1 MENNIITIEVPPKDL
16 TVFKKS
22 NSFLAVAN
30 AFVVDSIEM
39 HGAAADD
46 LKGVKTLQK
55 RIEDQRT
62 EQVGPLNKEVKR
74 INDEYREPAQ
84 WLADAEAVLKSKM
97 LTFQQDEQR
106 KAAALQRIA
115 DETAR
120 KERQRI
126 EAEARAAQEEIDRQ
140 AREVAAQQAKAEQER
155 RDAEAAKA
163 QAEADAKAAAEAGDK
178 AAAEKAQAAIDA
190 ANKSEADAVAAKQA
204 AEQAQVDAEA
214 SAAQSYENIAALEL
228 SAVVM
233 TAPAVQTMSKVS
245 GISTSKT
252 WKARITDKAALLA
265 FIATHPE
272 CLDWVDVKMTPL
284 NGMAKALKN
293 NMNIPGV
300 EAYAEETMSARAA

>member
-1 MENNIITIEVPPKDL
+1 MENNIITIELPPKDL
-16 TVFKKS
+16 TLVKKS
-22 NSFLAVAN
+22 TSFLKIAN
-30 AFVVDSIEM
+30 SLIIDSPEM

-46 LKGVKTLQK
+46 LKSVKGLQK

-62 EQVGPLNKEVKR
+62 SEVGPLNKEVKR

-106 KAAALQRIA
+106 KADELQRIA
-115 DETAR
+115 NEEAR

-126 EAEARAAQEEIDRQ
+126 EAEARAAQDEIDRQ
-140 AREVAAQQAKAEQER
+140 AREVSAQQAKAEQER
-155 RDAEAAKA
+155 RAAEAAK
-163 QAEADAKAAAEAGDK
+163 QKAEAEARAAAEAGDK
-178 AAAEKAQAAIDA
+178 AAAKKAQAAIDA
-190 ANKSEADAVAAKQA
+190 ANLLEAEANAAKQA
-204 AEQAQVDAEA
+204 AEQAQIDAENN
-214 SAAQSYENIAALEL
+214 AAQAQENIAALEL
-228 SAVVM
+228 TASVM

-252 WKARITDKAALLA
+252 WKVRITDKAALLA

-300 EAYAEETMSARAA
+300 EAYPDEVISARAA